1 MKRIGID
8 VGGTFTDVV
17 VLDEVSGRTRCF
29 KSTTDY
35 RQPADGI
42 LRAFDAAEVDGADI
56 SHVKVGT
63 TLGLNAIL
71 TRRGAPAGLLTTAG
85 FRDVLEIRRTHR
97 ERLFDLDESIPEP
110 LVPRRWRKEVLERVD
125 AEGRVVHP
133 LDEDDVRRA
142 WRQLR
147 ADGVTAVAVA
157 YLFSFR
163 NGQHER
169 RTRDIILEEG
179 GADVVFLSSEVLPVL
194 REYERTSTTV
204 TAAYVAPVVRNFVAE
219 LAGALEVR
227 GVIPGRLSVM
237 TNSGGSLAAEVAA
250 AAPVPTLLSGPAGG
264 VAGANW
270 LAGQLGY
277 DNVLTLDMGGT
288 SCDVSGVQEGSPD
301 ERLDLT
307 LGGLDI
313 AYPTF
318 DLHTIGAGGGSI
330 AWIDTGGAL
339 RVGPA
344 SAGSTPGPACYG
356 RGGTHA
362 TVTDANLVLG
372 RYSEGTP
379 LGGSLN
385 LDLPAARA
393 AIAAEVA
400 EPLGISVERAAAGI
414 LRLVNA
420 NMVNAV
426 RAISVERGRDPRDY
440 ALVPFGGGG
449 PVHALDI
456 AEELDVGT
464 VIVPPFPG
472 CTSAFGA
479 ALARPRRDALRSVN
493 KAIGSLAAA
502 EISRTVRT
510 LTDDVYRLLAA
521 EGIDQEAVGIEV
533 SANLHYQGQAHE
545 LTVRHEGSVVTSASL
560 ERLGEA
566 FASLHARQYGHSFDD
581 VPVELVTLRVTGSGL
596 QPTPEVFWDW
606 ASVQTGDDAGT
617 RPVYFES
624 VDDFVGTRVVG
635 REALQPGTA
644 LVGPAVIH
652 QEDATTLVPPGWR
665 AEQHKTGNLIV
676 TKVPG
681 GRIHA

>member
-17 VLDEVSGRTRCF
+17 VLDEASGRTRCF
-29 KSTTDY
+29 KAATDY

-42 LRAFDAAEVDGADI
+42 LRAFDAADVDGADI
-56 SHVKVGT
+56 SHVKLGT

-71 TRRGAPAGLLTTAG
+71 TRRGAPTGLLTTAG

-97 ERLFDLDESIPEP
+97 DRLFDLDESLPEP

-125 AEGRVVHP
+125 ADGRVVHP

-147 ADGVTAVAVA
+147 DEGVTAVAVA

-163 NGQHER
+163 NGEHER

-194 REYERTSTTV
+194 REYERTATTV

-219 LAGALEVR
+219 LADALDAR

-237 TNSGGSLAAEVAA
+237 TNSGGSLAAEAA
-250 AAPVPTLLSGPAGG
+250 ATAPVPTLLSGPAGG
-264 VAGANW
+264 VSGARW

-288 SCDVSGVQEGSPD
+288 SCDVSGVQDGAPD
-301 ERLDLT
+301 ERLDMT

-356 RGGTHA
+356 RGGIHP

-372 RYSEGTP
+372 RYAEGTL

-385 LDLPAARA
+385 LNLQAARA
-393 AIAAEVA
+393 AIAADVA
-400 EPLGISVERAAAGI
+400 EPLGLSVERAAAGI

-426 RAISVERGRDPRDY
+426 RAISVERGRDPRGY

-456 AEELDVGT
+456 AEELDVDT

-479 ALARPRRDALRSVN
+479 ALARPRRDALRSVS
-493 KAIGSLAAA
+493 KTIESLAAA
-502 EISRTVRT
+502 EVSSTVRT
-510 LTDDVYRLLAA
+510 LAEDVYRQLAA
-521 EGIDQEAVGIEV
+521 EGFDREAVSVEV

-545 LTVRHEGSVVTSASL
+545 LTVRHEGAVVTAESL
-560 ERLGEA
+560 ERLGQS

-581 VPVELVTLRVTGSGL
+581 VPVELVTLRVTGLGL
-596 QPTPEVFWDW
+596 QAAPEVFWDW
-606 ASVQTGDDAGT
+606 ASVRTRDDAGT

-624 VDDFVGTRVVG
+624 VDDFVETSVLARD
-635 REALQPGTA
+635 ALEPGAA

-652 QEDATTLVPPGWR
+652 QEDATTVVPPGWR
-665 AEQHKTGNLIV
+665 AEQHKTGNLIIA
-676 TKVPG
+676 KVPG
-681 GRIHA
+681 GRAHG